1 MANRKVVTREAVDEA
16 IQALKAQGR
25 GVSATAIQGLIG
37 GARPSIN
44 AVLSD
49 INEENRCRAEPQ
61 PQVGTPAIIDP
72 SDDKPAELPA
82 VVLAQADALMVS
94 LAETLTASIR
104 QERERARQERDAER
118 EVHRAALESERAAG
132 EARAKALQGQIDALS
147 TLRAEMRDQL
157 AEAGAEQEVLQEVL
171 EAKDAERREMDVA
184 LDRANALRDELTA
197 SLDVERSRV
206 NQMEMDLL
214 RAQADAAELRGRFEQ
229 RAADLEQVTAEAR
242 ACLTRAVLAE
252 ANATRLADELSE
264 MRAAA
269 KERPARDPAPRP
281 RKSAAGKVRPPAP
294 TAANER
300 DGDAVDAAMAA
311 EDSHP
316 PLPFGTAGGSVGSA

>member
-1 MANRKVVTREAVDEA
+1 VANRKVVTREAVDEA

-49 INEENRCRAEPQ
+49 INEENCCCDVPQ
-61 PQVGTPAIIDP
+61 PQAGAPAIIDP
-72 SDDKPAELPA
+72 SDDKPAEVPA

-94 LAETLTASIR
+94 LAQTLTASIR
-104 QERERARQERDAER
+104 QERERARQARDAER

-132 EARAKALQGQIDALS
+132 EARAKALRDQIDALS

-157 AEAGAEQEVLQEVL
+157 AEAGAEQETLQEVL
-171 EAKDAERREMDVA
+171 EAKDAERREMAAA
-184 LDRANALRDELTA
+184 LDRAYTLRDELTA
-197 SLDVERSRV
+197 SLNVERNRV
-206 NQMEMDLL
+206 NEMKMDLL

-229 RAADLEQVTAEAR
+229 RGADLDEARNEAR
-242 ACLTRAVLAE
+242 ACLARAILAE
-252 ANATRLADELSE
+252 ANATRLADELKE

-269 KERPARDPAPRP
+269 KERPAPEPVPRS
-281 RKSAAGKVRPPAP
+281 RKSGAGKVRPAAP
-294 TAANER
+294 TAAKER
-300 DGDAVDAAMAA
+300 DVDAVNAAMAA

-316 PLPFGTAGGSVGSA
+316 PLPFGSAGGPVASA

>member
-1 MANRKVVTREAVDEA
+1 MANRKVVTREAVEEA

-25 GVSATAIQGLIG
+25 SVSATAIQGLIG
-37 GARPSIN
+37 GTRASIN
-44 AVLSD
+44 AELSD
-49 INEENRCRAEPQ
+49 INEENCCRAVPHPQ
-61 PQVGTPAIIDP
+61 AGAPAIIDP

-94 LAETLTASIR
+94 LADTLTATIR

-118 EVHRAALESERAAG
+118 EVHRAALDSERAAG
-132 EARAKALQGQIDALS
+132 EARAKALQGQIDALLA
-147 TLRAEMRDQL
+147 LRAEMRDQL
-157 AEAGAEQEVLQEVL
+157 AEAGAEQEALQEVL
-171 EAKDAERREMDVA
+171 EAKDAERREMEVA
-184 LDRANALRDELTA
+184 LDRAYALRDELTA

-206 NQMEMDLL
+206 NEMKMDLL

-252 ANATRLADELSE
+252 ANATRLADELNE

-269 KERPARDPAPRP
+269 KERPAREPAPRS
-281 RKSAAGKVRPPAP
+281 RKSGVGKVRPPAP
-294 TAANER
+294 TAVKER
-300 DGDAVDAAMAA
+300 GVDAVDAAMAV

-316 PLPFGTAGGSVGSA
+316 PLPFGAAAGSVGSA

>member
-1 MANRKVVTREAVDEA
+1 MVTREAVDEA

-25 GVSATAIQGLIG
+25 SVSATAIQGLIG
-37 GARPSIN
+37 GTRATIN

-49 INEENRCRAEPQ
+49 INEENRCRAVPQ
-61 PQVGTPAIIDP
+61 PQAGAPAIIDP
-72 SDDKPAELPA
+72 SDEKPAELPA

-94 LAETLTASIR
+94 LADTLTATIR

-118 EVHRAALESERAAG
+118 EVHRAALDSERSAG
-132 EARAKALQGQIDALS
+132 EARAKALQGEIDALLA
-147 TLRAEMRDQL
+147 LRAEMRDQL
-157 AEAGAEQEVLQEVL
+157 AEAGAEQEALQEAL
-171 EAKDAERREMDVA
+171 EAKDAERREMEVA
-184 LDRANALRDELTA
+184 LDRAHALRDELTA
-197 SLDVERSRV
+197 SLDVERNRV
-206 NQMEMDLL
+206 NEMKMDLL

-252 ANATRLADELSE
+252 ANAIRLADELNE

-269 KERPARDPAPRP
+269 KERPARDPAPKS
-281 RKSAAGKVRPPAP
+281 RKGGAGKVRPPAP
-294 TAANER
+294 TAAKER
-300 DGDAVDAAMAA
+300 DVDAVDAVMAA

-316 PLPFGTAGGSVGSA
+316 PLPFGSAGGPVGSA